1 MKTLLRSVLGA
12 GLFAIGCDQGVQGAL
27 DDGLG
32 NDDVTSQTAALT
44 SDDGDGQG
52 AQRHHRSAV
61 ARGERLF
68 RHETFAGNDRTCE
81 TCHVR
86 ATGALSPRDVR
97 RAFREDPEGP
107 LFRAIDGDDG
117 QAGAYTRLLA
127 RATIRVTIPL
137 HPNVSL
143 KDDPAARSVVV
154 ERGVPTSFDKHP
166 ALEPMLM
173 FDGRERDL
181 ATQAGH
187 AVTDHAQPQRAP
199 TPRELD
205 DMAAF
210 EGTRFTS
217 KALARFAAG
226 GPPPALPEG
235 CTPEERRGRRFFED
249 VPFAPDTT
257 GLAGFCAWCHSG
269 PMLNTTSQ
277 HNPLQAGGGRF
288 SNAFVSVFNKSGLPR
303 RTYVFKTSAGDQEVA
318 SPDPGLA
325 LLTGEREL
333 LNTFRIPTL
342 WGSSRTAPYFHDN
355 SAETIEEMVDL
366 YDELIR
372 RFIADRLQITVRL
385 TEQDKADIAAF
396 FRLL

>member
-1 MKTLLRSVLGA
+1 MKTLLGSVLLFAAAVGCGPDLEA
-12 GLFAIGCDQGVQGAL
+12 GLE
-27 DDGLG
+27 DDG
-32 NDDVTSQTAALT
+32 VTSRAAALT
-44 SDDGDGQG
+44 NDDGHDST
-52 AQRHHRSAV
+52 AVRHRASQV
-61 ARGERLF
+61 ARGKQLF

-86 ATGALSPRDVR
+86 STGALSPRDVR
-97 RAFREDPEGP
+97 RAFREDPHGP

-117 QAGAYTRLLA
+117 VAGSYTRLLA

-137 HPNVSL
+137 HPDVRL
-143 KDDPAARSVVV
+143 KDDPDARSVVV
-154 ERGVPTSFDKHP
+154 ERGVPTTFDKHP
-166 ALEPMLM
+166 VLEPMLM

-187 AVTDHAQPQRAP
+187 AVADHAE
-199 TPRELD
+199 PRRIPVPSERD
-205 DMAAF
+205 DIAAF
-210 EGTRFTS
+210 ERTLFTS
-217 KALARFAAG
+217 RAIAGFVAG
-226 GPPPALPEG
+226 GAPPTLPEG
-235 CTPEERRGRRFFED
+235 CTPAEKRGRRFFED
-249 VPFAPDTT
+249 VPFAPATT

-277 HNPLQAGGGRF
+277 HNPLQEPGGRF

-325 LLTGEREL
+325 LLTGDRQL

-385 TEQDKADIAAF
+385 SEQDKADIAAF
-396 FRLL
+396 FNLL